1 MHSVQEVLEALG
13 RIPAVLS
20 VELLKNEDQS
30 IELNPNIIQNLL
42 KNREK
47 ITLIGKNGCA
57 ILFEKNSSILLIRA
71 ESKVNLGAIDLVL
84 DSIE

>member
-1 MHSVQEVLEALG
+1 MQEVVEALE

-20 VELLKNEDQS
+20 VELLKDENQS
-30 IELNPNIIQNLL
+30 IELDPNIIQHLL

-57 ILFEKNSSILLIRA
+57 ILFEKNSSILLIRS

>member
-1 MHSVQEVLEALG
+1 MQEVVEALE

-20 VELLKNEDQS
+20 VELLKNKDQS

-57 ILFEKNSSILLIRA
+57 ILFEKNSSILLIRS